1 MPPSCNAHRTSHS
14 SIAQLDGVTT
24 AAAPFGACRYARE
37 RTVAMIE
44 DAQERE
50 WWRHR
55 AVTSCLVLCLA
66 ILLYGSGARA
76 QSVAF
81 INPGKSDEIYWVTA
95 TEGMQAAA
103 HSLGMTFEVQYA
115 QREPLKTLEIAQEMV
130 ARPAG
135 KRPEYIVITDDYAVA
150 DRLIMIIE
158 AAGLKTF
165 LAYSSIPVNQR
176 VGIGSPRTKYKS
188 WLGSLEPQAE
198 DAGYMTAHALIER
211 GKKEKAFG
219 RDGKL
224 HMLAIAGDRS
234 TPSSINRNQG
244 MRRAVDEAAGVVID
258 EEVYA
263 AWTRENAAQQAES
276 LYRRYPDVKLIWA
289 GNDLM
294 AFGAMA
300 AWEKRGGKR
309 GVDAWFSGINTS
321 TDALEAVKSGRMTSL
336 AGGHFITGAWALVMI
351 YDYHHGRDFADEGL
365 ELERPMFAEFT
376 PRLVD
381 RYIERFGGGFDG
393 VDFSRYS
400 KVRNAKLKRYNF
412 GFAQLLEPQS

>member
-1 MPPSCNAHRTSHS
+1 
-14 SIAQLDGVTT
+14 
-24 AAAPFGACRYARE
+24 
-37 RTVAMIE
+37 MIE
-44 DAQERE
+44 DAQARERSS
-50 WWRHR
+50 RR
-55 AVTSCLVLCLA
+55 AVTLCLALCLA
-66 ILLYGSGARA
+66 ILLYGSLARA

-115 QREPLKTLEIAQEMV
+115 QREPLKTLEIAREMV

-176 VGIGSPRTKYKS
+176 VGIGSPRTKYKG
-188 WLGSLEPQAE
+188 WLGSLEPRAE
-198 DAGYMTAHALIER
+198 DAGYLTAHALIER

-219 RDGKL
+219 RDGKF
-224 HMLAIAGDRS
+224 HMLAIAGDSS
-234 TPSSINRNQG
+234 TPSSISRNQG
-244 MRRAVDEAAGVVID
+244 MRRAVAEDRMVVLD
-258 EEVYA
+258 QEVYGLWA
-263 AWTRENAAQQAES
+263 REIAAQQAEW
-276 LYRRYPDVKLIWA
+276 LYRRYPDAKLVWA

-294 AFGAMA
+294 AFGSMT
-300 AWEKRGGKR
+300 AWEKRGGTP
-309 GVDAWFSGINTS
+309 GMDGWFSGINTS
-321 TDALEAVKSGRMTSL
+321 TEALEAIKSGRLTSL

-365 ELERPMFAEFT
+365 ELQRSMFAEFT
-376 PRLVD
+376 PQLAD
-381 RYIERFGGGFDG
+381 RYIERFSGGFDG

-400 KVRNAKLKRYNF
+400 KVRNPQLKRYNF
-412 GFAQLLEPQS
+412 GFAQLLGATH

>member
-1 MPPSCNAHRTSHS
+1 MIAEAPRPWQS
-14 SIAQLDGVTT
+14 S
-24 AAAPFGACRYARE
+24 R
-37 RTVAMIE
+37 
-44 DAQERE
+44 
-50 WWRHR
+50 R
-55 AVTSCLVLCLA
+55 AVELGLALCLTV
-66 ILLYGSGARA
+66 LLWGSVARA

-81 INPGKSDEIYWVTA
+81 INPGKSGEIYWVTA
-95 TEGMQAAA
+95 TQAMQAAA

-115 QREPLKTLEIAQEMV
+115 QREPLKTLEIAREMV

-135 KRPEYIVITDDYAVA
+135 KRPEYIVVTDDYSVA
-150 DRLIMIIE
+150 DRLLAIIDP
-158 AAGLKTF
+158 AGVKTF
-165 LAYSSIPVNQR
+165 LAYSSIPVDQR
-176 VGIGSPRTKYKS
+176 GGIGSPRGKYKG

-198 DAGYMTAHALIER
+198 DAGYLTARALIER
-211 GKKEKAFG
+211 GKREKAFG
-219 RDGKL
+219 PDGKL

-244 MRRAVDEAAGVVID
+244 MRRAVAEAPMVVLE

-263 AWTRENAAQQAES
+263 AWARENAAQQAES
-276 LYRRYPDVKLIWA
+276 LYRRYPDVKLVWA

-300 AWEKRGGKR
+300 AWEKRGGKP
-309 GVDAWFSGINTS
+309 GVDAWFSGVNTS
-321 TDALEAVKSGRMTSL
+321 TEALEAVKSGRLTSL

-365 ELERPMFAEFT
+365 ELRRPMFAEFT
-376 PRLVD
+376 PLLAD
-381 RYIERFGGGFDG
+381 RYIERFSGGFDG

-400 KVRNAKLKRYNF
+400 RVKNPKLRRYNF

>member
-1 MPPSCNAHRTSHS
+1 MIAEAPQPRQS
-14 SIAQLDGVTT
+14 S
-24 AAAPFGACRYARE
+24 R
-37 RTVAMIE
+37 
-44 DAQERE
+44 
-50 WWRHR
+50 R
-55 AVTSCLVLCLA
+55 AVEFGLALCLTV
-66 ILLYGSGARA
+66 LLCGSVARA

-81 INPGKSDEIYWVTA
+81 INPGKSGEIYWVTA
-95 TEGMQAAA
+95 TQAMQAAA

-115 QREPLKTLEIAQEMV
+115 QREPLKTLEIAREMV

-135 KRPEYIVITDDYAVA
+135 KRPEYIVVTDDYSVA
-150 DRLIMIIE
+150 DRLLAIIDP
-158 AAGLKTF
+158 AGVKTF
-165 LAYSSIPVNQR
+165 LAYSSIPVDQR
-176 VGIGSPRTKYKS
+176 GGIESPRGKYKG

-198 DAGYMTAHALIER
+198 DAGYLTARALIER
-211 GKKEKAFG
+211 GKREKAFG
-219 RDGKL
+219 PDGKL

-244 MRRAVDEAAGVVID
+244 MHRAVAKAPMVVLE

-263 AWTRENAAQQAES
+263 AWARENAAQQAES
-276 LYRRYPDVKLIWA
+276 LYRRYPDVKLVWA

-300 AWEKRGGKR
+300 AWEKRGGKP
-309 GVDAWFSGINTS
+309 GADAWFSGVNTS
-321 TDALEAVKSGRMTSL
+321 TEALEAIKSGRLTSL

-365 ELERPMFAEFT
+365 ELRRPMFAEFT
-376 PRLVD
+376 PLLAD
-381 RYIERFGGGFDG
+381 RYIERFSGGFDG

-400 KVRNAKLKRYNF
+400 KVKNPKLRRYNF

>member
-1 MPPSCNAHRTSHS
+1 MIRT
-14 SIAQLDGVTT
+14 G
-24 AAAPFGACRYARE
+24 E
-37 RTVAMIE
+37 MVAMFAE
-44 DAQERE
+44 VPQPQLAGR
-50 WWRHR
+50 R
-55 AVTSCLVLCLA
+55 AVSLSLALCLA
-66 ILLYGSGARA
+66 VLLCGSVARA

-95 TEGMQAAA
+95 TQAMQAAA
-103 HSLGMTFEVQYA
+103 HSLGMTFEVRYA
-115 QREPLKTLEIAQEMV
+115 QREPLKTLEIAREMV

-135 KRPEYIVITDDYAVA
+135 KRPENIVITDDYSVA
-150 DRLIMIIE
+150 DRLLAIIDP
-158 AAGLKTF
+158 AGVKTF
-165 LAYSSIPVNQR
+165 LAYSSIPVDQR
-176 VGIGSPRTKYKS
+176 GGIGSPRGKYKG

-198 DAGYMTAHALIER
+198 DAGYLTARALIER
-211 GKKEKAFG
+211 GKREKAFG
-219 RDGKL
+219 PDGKL

-244 MRRAVDEAAGVVID
+244 MRRAVAEAPTVVLE

-263 AWTRENAAQQAES
+263 AWARENAAQQAES
-276 LYRRYPDVKLIWA
+276 LYRRYPDVKLVWA

-300 AWEKRGGKR
+300 AWEKRGGKP

-365 ELERPMFAEFT
+365 ELRRPMFAEFT
-376 PRLVD
+376 PLLAD
-381 RYIERFGGGFDG
+381 RYIERFSGGFDG

-400 KVRNAKLKRYNF
+400 KVKNPKLRRYNF

>member
-1 MPPSCNAHRTSHS
+1 MFAEVPQP
-14 SIAQLDGVTT
+14 QLAG
-24 AAAPFGACRYARE
+24 R
-37 RTVAMIE
+37 
-44 DAQERE
+44 
-50 WWRHR
+50 R
-55 AVTSCLVLCLA
+55 AVSLSLALCLA
-66 ILLYGSGARA
+66 VLLCGSVARA

-95 TEGMQAAA
+95 TQGMQAAA
-103 HSLGMTFEVQYA
+103 HSLGMTFEVRYA
-115 QREPLKTLEIAQEMV
+115 QREPLKTLEIAREMV

-135 KRPEYIVITDDYAVA
+135 KRPENIVITDDYSVA
-150 DRLIMIIE
+150 DRLLAIIDP
-158 AAGLKTF
+158 AGVKTF
-165 LAYSSIPVNQR
+165 LAYSSIPVDQR
-176 VGIGSPRTKYKS
+176 GGIGSPRGKYKG

-198 DAGYMTAHALIER
+198 DAGYLTARALIER
-211 GKKEKAFG
+211 GKREKAFG
-219 RDGKL
+219 PDGKL

-244 MRRAVDEAAGVVID
+244 MRRAVAEAPTVVLE

-263 AWTRENAAQQAES
+263 AWARENAAQQAES
-276 LYRRYPDVKLIWA
+276 LYRRYPDVKLVWA

-300 AWEKRGGKR
+300 AWEKRGGKP
-309 GVDAWFSGINTS
+309 GVDAWFSGVNTS
-321 TDALEAVKSGRMTSL
+321 TEALEAVKSGRLTSL

-365 ELERPMFAEFT
+365 ELRRPMFAEFT
-376 PRLVD
+376 PLLAD
-381 RYIERFGGGFDG
+381 RYIERFSGGFDG

-400 KVRNAKLKRYNF
+400 KVKNPKLRRYNF

>member
-1 MPPSCNAHRTSHS
+1 MFAEL
-14 SIAQLDGVTT
+14 AQPQQVT
-24 AAAPFGACRYARE
+24 R
-37 RTVAMIE
+37 
-44 DAQERE
+44 
-50 WWRHR
+50 R
-55 AVTSCLVLCLA
+55 AVSLSLALCLA
-66 ILLYGSGARA
+66 VVLCGSVARA

-81 INPGKSDEIYWVTA
+81 INPGKSDEVYWVTA
-95 TEGMQAAA
+95 AQAMQAAA
-103 HSLGMTFEVQYA
+103 RSLGMTFEVQYA
-115 QREPLKTLEIAQEMV
+115 QREPLKTLEIAREMV

-135 KRPEYIVITDDYAVA
+135 KRPEYIVITDDYSVA
-150 DRLIMIIE
+150 DRLLAIIDP
-158 AAGLKTF
+158 AGVKSF
-165 LAYSSIPVNQR
+165 LAYSSIPVDQR
-176 VGIGSPRTKYKS
+176 GGIGSPRGKYKG

-198 DAGYMTAHALIER
+198 EAGYLTARALIER
-211 GKKEKAFG
+211 GKKEKAFAP
-219 RDGKL
+219 DGKL

-244 MRRAVDEAAGVVID
+244 MRRAVAEAAMVVVE

-300 AWEKRGGKR
+300 AWEKRGGKP

-321 TDALEAVKSGRMTSL
+321 TEALEAVKSGRMTAL

-351 YDYHHGRDFADEGL
+351 YDYHHGHDFADEGL
-365 ELERPMFAEFT
+365 ELRRPMFAEFT
-376 PRLVD
+376 PALAD
-381 RYIERFGGGFDG
+381 RYIERFSAGFDG

>member
-1 MPPSCNAHRTSHS
+1 MFAEVPQPQQATR
-14 SIAQLDGVTT
+14 
-24 AAAPFGACRYARE
+24 
-37 RTVAMIE
+37 
-44 DAQERE
+44 
-50 WWRHR
+50 R
-55 AVTSCLVLCLA
+55 AVSLSLALCLA
-66 ILLYGSGARA
+66 VLLCGSVARA

-95 TEGMQAAA
+95 TQGMQAAA
-103 HSLGMTFEVQYA
+103 HSLGMTFEVRYA
-115 QREPLKTLEIAQEMV
+115 QREPLKTLEIAREMV

-135 KRPEYIVITDDYAVA
+135 KRPENIVITDDYSVA
-150 DRLIMIIE
+150 DRLLAIIDP
-158 AAGLKTF
+158 AGVKTF
-165 LAYSSIPVNQR
+165 LAYSSIPVDQR
-176 VGIGSPRTKYKS
+176 GGIGSPRGKYKG

-198 DAGYMTAHALIER
+198 DAGYLTARALIER
-211 GKKEKAFG
+211 GKREKAFG
-219 RDGKL
+219 PDGKL

-244 MRRAVDEAAGVVID
+244 MRRAVAEAPMVVLE

-263 AWTRENAAQQAES
+263 AWARENAAQQAES
-276 LYRRYPDVKLIWA
+276 LYRRYPDVKLVWA

-300 AWEKRGGKR
+300 AWEKRGGKP
-309 GVDAWFSGINTS
+309 GVDAWFSGVNTS
-321 TDALEAVKSGRMTSL
+321 TEALEAVKSGRLTSL

-365 ELERPMFAEFT
+365 ELRRPMFAEFT
-376 PRLVD
+376 PLLAD
-381 RYIERFGGGFDG
+381 RYIERFSGGFDG

-400 KVRNAKLKRYNF
+400 KVKNPKLRRYNF